1 MTLLLRMEDN
11 MNRQLTCEFTLN
23 ETPKSLADELVTHGF
38 INSVSSLLYCR
49 KYAFQLFCKVVLM
62 LNAFQLTLCNCEQVA
77 SVRSSVLFLYQEWYT
92 RCRKFSH
99 QKLYKESSL
108 FRQSRKEVC
117 ILYQP
122 ELLKWWGVEISTQG
136 ISQHMSCP
144 I

>member
-1 MTLLLRMEDN
+1 MEDN

-62 LNAFQLTLCNCEQVA
+62 LNAVQLTLCNCEQVA

-99 QKLYKESSL
+99 QN
-108 FRQSRKEVC
+108 FTRNRAFFGN
-117 ILYQP
+117 P
-122 ELLKWWGVEISTQG
+122 EKKCAFY
-136 ISQHMSCP
+136 ISQNC
-144 I
+144 